1 MDFVM
6 RFILKKIY
14 RRLGH
19 TAFLPLLAA
28 TVAIFLAAGSV
39 NMVSAQ
45 TNLQELQLL
54 IKELESKLA
63 DATRRQE
70 RAYNVQMQL
79 EEQEQRLA
87 ELEKTEAYKIQTIQI
102 RADIQNI
109 RTRIEAINKE
119 KTDLEENLRVARSMQ
134 TILSGA
140 QPEAKP
146 VLPLSPVRPGTQSPP
161 EPAVRQAKISPTPQT
176 QTSTARTDNWYI
188 KIVRLSPYFSALEQD
203 TITSLFKG
211 DQQMSRDD
219 LMRKAYQTYA
229 RVGVIV
235 ELVVQPATV
244 NNTADLEIRLRRRDC
259 QFCASHANSWVP
271 SITRNRFE
279 NREFQLT
286 VK

>member
-6 RFILKKIY
+6 RPILKKIY

-28 TVAIFLAAGSV
+28 TLAIFLAAGSV

-54 IKELESKLA
+54 IKDLESKLA
-63 DATRRQE
+63 DATRKQE
-70 RAYNVQMQL
+70 RAYNVQMKL

-87 ELEKTEAYKIQTIQI
+87 ELEKTESYKIQAIQI

-109 RTRIEAINKE
+109 RTRVEAINKE

-146 VLPLSPVRPGTQSPP
+146 LQPLRPVRPETQPQP

-176 QTSTARTDNWYI
+176 QTPTVRTDHWRI
-188 KIVRLSPYFSALEQD
+188 KNVRLGPYFSRDEQN
-203 TITSLFKG
+203 TINNFFKG

-219 LMRKAYQTYA
+219 LMHNAYQTYSKA
-229 RVGVIV
+229 GVIL
-235 ELVVQPATV
+235 ELVVQPTTD
-244 NNTADLEIRLRRRDC
+244 NTADLEILLRRRD
-259 QFCASHANSWVP
+259 SLGSLHIWVP

-279 NREFQLT
+279 NREFHLT

>member
-6 RFILKKIY
+6 RPILKKIY

-19 TAFLPLLAA
+19 TVFLPLLAA
-28 TVAIFLAAGSV
+28 TLAIFLAAGSV

-54 IKELESKLA
+54 IKDLESKLA
-63 DATRRQE
+63 DATRKQE

-87 ELEKTEAYKIQTIQI
+87 ELEKTESYKIQAIQI

-140 QPEAKP
+140 QPEP
-146 VLPLSPVRPGTQSPP
+146 VVKH
-161 EPAVRQAKISPTPQT
+161 KINPTPQT
-176 QTSTARTDNWYI
+176 QTPTARTDNWYI
-188 KIVRLSPYFSALEQD
+188 KSVRIDPYFSPFEQD
-203 TITSLFKG
+203 TITNIFKG

-219 LMRKAYQTYA
+219 LMHKAYQAYS
-229 RVGVIV
+229 RNGVII
-235 ELVVQPATV
+235 ELVVQPATD
-244 NNTADLEIRLRRRDC
+244 NTDDLEILLRRRDC
-259 QFCASHANSWVP
+259 YFCHSPTNSWAP

-279 NREFQLT
+279 NREFHLT